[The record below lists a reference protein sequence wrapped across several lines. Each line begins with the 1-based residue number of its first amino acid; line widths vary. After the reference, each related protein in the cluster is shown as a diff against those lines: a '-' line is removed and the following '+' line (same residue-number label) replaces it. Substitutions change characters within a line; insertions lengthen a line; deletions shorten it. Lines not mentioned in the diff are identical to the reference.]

1 MKLNTEDFVTTNLN
15 ATLEDLFTNSVTPL
29 PLDGTSVEYPFTVTT
44 DALSTGDRFRIV
56 FQNALLGI
64 NTPKANSF
72 SIAPNPVTGDFLQV
86 NLGSLATGTYSY
98 SICNVLGKEVEKG
111 SINNVTQN
119 TNYEVKISNWTS
131 GIYIM
136 KIEGSDNSVFTAKI
150 IKK

>member
-1 MKLNTEDFVTTNLN
+1 M
-15 ATLEDLFTNSVTPL
+15 
-29 PLDGTSVEYPFTVTT
+29 
-44 DALSTGDRFRIV
+44 
-56 FQNALLGI
+56 
-64 NTPKANSF
+64 
-72 SIAPNPVTGDFLQV
+72 

-111 SINNVTQN
+111 SINNASQN